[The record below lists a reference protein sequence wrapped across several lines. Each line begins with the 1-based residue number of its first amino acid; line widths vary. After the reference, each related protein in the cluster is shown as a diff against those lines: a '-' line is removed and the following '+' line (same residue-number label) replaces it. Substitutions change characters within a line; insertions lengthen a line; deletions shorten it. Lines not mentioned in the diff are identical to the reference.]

1 MNYSLASVL
10 VNKIPPFN
18 LVAME
23 KFKTSFE
30 FADGKILAQ
39 DSPITDPD
47 FLFLIDTVKRL
58 LEPVILEGNMSGVI
72 EVKVFE
78 DKLKVN
84 YINIKPYAYVSQL
97 IEVIQKADS
106 FADIDLN

>member
-1 MNYSLASVL
+1 
-10 VNKIPPFN
+10 
-18 LVAME
+18 ME

-30 FADGKILAQ
+30 FEDGKILAQ

-58 LEPVILEGNMSGVI
+58 LEPVIIKGNLSGLI
-72 EVKVFE
+72 EVKVLE
-78 DKLKVN
+78 EKLKVN
-84 YINIKPYAYVSQL
+84 YINIQPFSWVPQL